1 MACEEIVVQDQ
12 QVSAK
17 FATTQSWC
25 RVEQGVQSVVGVHG
39 SRFRPKEVRPGE
51 ANNICQDFS
60 QSWNEKEMKKQ
71 RIVILQKTYS

>member
-25 RVEQGVQSVVGVHG
+25 RVEQGVQSVVRIHG

-51 ANNICQDFS
+51 ANNICQDIL
-60 QSWNEKEMKKQ
+60 QSWSEKKMKKQ
-71 RIVILQKTYS
+71 KKMIL

>member
-12 QVSAK
+12 QVPAK

-25 RVEQGVQSVVGVHG
+25 RVEQGVQSVVGVHR

-51 ANNICQDFS
+51 TNNIS
-60 QSWNEKEMKKQ
+60 QSWSEKEMKKQ
-71 RIVILQKTYS
+71 RIMIL

>member
-12 QVSAK
+12 QVPAK

-51 ANNICQDFS
+51 TNNIS
-60 QSWNEKEMKKQ
+60 QSWSEKEMKKQ
-71 RIVILQKTYS
+71 RIVIL